1 MMTNIRYTTVTF
13 SPIQGFI
20 EKSRKLR
27 DLYGGSFILSYLART
42 LCDRAKAQNRTVIS
56 PAIINVVQG
65 TPNQII
71 IEGDFPKAE
80 AQGTFD
86 EAWKTI
92 VFTCQE
98 WLETNLSPPNTHQYR
113 WRQNWEA
120 WANHAWEFF
129 WAQGRSIGEARHA
142 LNEAKRCRAWTGIN
156 WMGES
161 STLSGMDAIAHPT
174 MDQFHP
180 QHSSYAEEA
189 QKIKQFY
196 QQLSDKISTSIIDPT
211 EQLSIP
217 ELIKRLI
224 TLHPIASRLKLS
236 ETELPEVELPPSF
249 RDLNR
254 FEENR
259 WTGWFQ
265 GDGDRI
271 GEYLKTLNEKGEAEA
286 KILQQFSQAML
297 DWGKEALKPS
307 VKANLGR
314 VIYAGGDDFLGVFY
328 QDYNGN
334 AEKQT
339 LLNTCLEWFYRFKG
353 EVWQQHEQDITVS
366 VGFVWAG
373 GGVPQRDVLQHCRE
387 AEQAAKK
394 GGRDRLAIRVLFN
407 SGNYL
412 EWTCP
417 WWFLETVLTS
427 YRDRSGNQNWTHIYN
442 DIAALEARHAF
453 SDNSEVALGL
463 FSIYFGEANCQHLQQ
478 NLWTTPEHSGILGSV
493 PSNVANPQQALN
505 QWIINLAKV
514 GFHLCQ

>member
-1 MMTNIRYTTVTF
+1 MMTDRRYTTVTF

-42 LCDRAKAQNRTVIS
+42 LCDRAEAQNKPVIS

-71 IEGDFPKAE
+71 IEGDFSEAE

-86 EAWKTI
+86 EAWKTL
-92 VFTCQE
+92 VVTCRE
-98 WLETNLSPPNTHQYR
+98 WLESNLAPSAADKYR

-120 WANHAWEFF
+120 WTNHAWEFF
-129 WAQGRSIGEARHA
+129 WAQGNSIGEARHA
-142 LNEAKRCRAWTGIN
+142 LNEVKRSRGWTGIN

-196 QQLSDKISTSIIDPT
+196 QQLSDKVSTSIIDPT

-224 TLHPIASRLKLS
+224 TLHPIASRLNLS
-236 ETELPEVELPPSF
+236 DSELPEVELPPSF

-271 GEYLKTLNEKGEAEA
+271 GEYLKTLNQKGEAET
-286 KILQQFSQAML
+286 KVLQQFSQAML
-297 DWGKEALKPS
+297 DWGEEALKPS

-334 AEKQT
+334 TEKQT
-339 LLNTCLEWFYRFKG
+339 FLNTCLEWFYRFPTN
-353 EVWQQHEQDITVS
+353 VWQQHEQDITVS

-394 GGRDRLAIRVLFN
+394 RGRDRLAIRILFN

-412 EWTCP
+412 EWVCP
-417 WWFLETVLTS
+417 WWFLPQVLQG
-427 YRDRSGNQNWTHIYN
+427 YRDKSGGQNWTHLYN
-442 DIAALEARHAF
+442 DIATLEARHAF
-453 SDNSEVALGL
+453 SDHPNIALGL
-463 FSIYFGEANCQHLQQ
+463 FNIYFGDENRRLLEEYSWQKGDTA
-478 NLWTTPEHSGILGSV
+478 GILGQTSADV
-493 PSNVANPQQALN
+493 VNSQQAIN
-505 QWIINLAKV
+505 HWIINLAKV